1 MNVIQIYLNYGF
13 RLEDMIEGSSEDET
27 KVKEIE
33 AAPKTK
39 KSITFADEDSETLQI
54 IFKHSDVQPPK
65 KPYQS
70 DEGITKPS
78 DIYEAYSNLFITETT
93 SILRKSKY
101 EIDLNVENNN
111 FIFDDP
117 QPVSPVIEKPEKQT
131 IHVKD
136 VKEITDQ
143 NQIKVDSDNR
153 PTSIF
158 KKRRQQ
164 QKT

>member
-1 MNVIQIYLNYGF
+1 
-13 RLEDMIEGSSEDET
+13 MIEGSSEDET
-27 KVKEIE
+27 EVKEIE
-33 AAPKTK
+33 AAPKIK
-39 KSITFADEDSETLQI
+39 KSITFADEDSETLEI
-54 IFKHSDVQPPK
+54 IFKHSDVLPSK

-78 DIYEAYSNLFITETT
+78 DVYEAYSNLFITETT
-93 SILRKSKY
+93 SILRKPKY

-111 FIFDDP
+111 FIFEDP
-117 QPVSPVIEKPEKQT
+117 QPVLSTSPVIEKPEKQT

-153 PTSIF
+153 PTSLF